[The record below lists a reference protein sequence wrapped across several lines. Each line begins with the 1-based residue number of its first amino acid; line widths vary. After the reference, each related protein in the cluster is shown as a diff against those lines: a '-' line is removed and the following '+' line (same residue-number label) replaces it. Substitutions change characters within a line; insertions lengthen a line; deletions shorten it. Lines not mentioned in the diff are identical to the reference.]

1 MVDYLETEERV
12 DAKIPKP
19 DTSFSS
25 KDTLITMNGRLGAI
39 LKDLMG
45 IMIGGEFVNKP
56 SEEKKEED
64 MFL

>member
-1 MVDYLETEERV
+1 MTNEGSEYRV
-12 DAKIPKP
+12 DNQQTPGNDSGFEHKNM
-19 DTSFSS
+19 
-25 KDTLITMNGRLGAI
+25 LIAMNGRLGAI

-45 IMIGGEFVNKP
+45 IMIGGEFANKP